1 MRKSGV
7 PREQLFISS
16 KLYPTGGYEST
27 LAACA
32 ASLERLGMDYL
43 DLYLIHWPGGG
54 SAKRKESWRAMEE
67 LLASGKVRAIGVSNY
82 MQPHIQ
88 EIIDDAALSVVP
100 HVNQCE
106 LHPQCQWTEL
116 RGFCADNN
124 VQFMGCAQPLPLLY
138 PPLPWPEPDRID
150 IMPSVCRHA
159 FRRAGRAAA
168 PRGRGGRGGGGGER
182 CAGPG
187 RHPGADPRALRT
199 APDGRRRH
207 PTLPG
212 AHAPLPFQEHL
223 LTSLPSIA
231 WVWRMSS
238 FGA

>member
-16 KLYPTGGYEST
+16 KLYPAGGYEST

-32 ASLERLGMDYL
+32 ASLERLGMEYL

-67 LLASGKVRAIGVSNY
+67 LLAAGKVRSIGVSNY

-106 LHPQCQWTEL
+106 LHLQCQWTEL
-116 RGFCADNN
+116 RGFCAGNN
-124 VQFMGCAQPLPLLY
+124 VQFMGCAQP
-138 PPLPWPEPDRID
+138 
-150 IMPSVCRHA
+150 
-159 FRRAGRAAA
+159 
-168 PRGRGGRGGGGGER
+168 
-182 CAGPG
+182 
-187 RHPGADPRALRT
+187 
-199 APDGRRRH
+199 
-207 PTLPG
+207 PTLPPARRPVPAAAVAG
-212 AHAPLPFQEHL
+212 D
-223 LTSLPSIA
+223 
-231 WVWRMSS
+231 
-238 FGA
+238 